1 MSAYD
6 SIDLG
11 IIWDRLI
18 SITDEIVSALIR
30 TSFSTIVRE
39 SGDLSCVLF
48 DADGN
53 TLAQG
58 TYSVPSFTGT
68 APITLRHMLKRFP
81 IEELRPGDVS
91 SGRRSLRQ
99 LQMRPLPRRDQV
111 LGGHVAEQAGIAGTR
126 LVFVVLRV
134 RYT

>member
-1 MSAYD
+1 MSTYD

-11 IIWDRLI
+11 IMWDRLI

-53 TLAQG
+53 TLAN
-58 TYSVPSFTGT
+58 TRKS
-68 APITLRHMLKRFP
+68 
-81 IEELRPGDVS
+81 EPGISKVN
-91 SGRRSLRQ
+91 G
-99 LQMRPLPRRDQV
+99 
-111 LGGHVAEQAGIAGTR
+111 
-126 LVFVVLRV
+126 
-134 RYT
+134 